1 MKRVLL
7 FGMLLLLMITTFA
20 QEQEVTIKSTNV
32 RNNVYMLEGQGG
44 NMGLIIGEDGAI
56 LIDDQFARLSDK
68 IKAVIAEIT
77 NQPVRFVIN
86 THWHGDHMGGNE
98 NFAKSGS
105 TIVAHE
111 NVRMR
116 LSSEQYSK
124 FWDRTTP
131 ASPKEAWPVI
141 TFSESM
147 NLHFNNE
154 DILIIH
160 TQNAHTDGDAL
171 IHFSKANVIHAGDAF
186 VTYGFPYID
195 AAAGGTFQGLIDLAG
210 ELADRCDD
218 NTIIIPGHGPLSK
231 KKDVL
236 WFRDR
241 LQSIK
246 DIIVLGISNGK
257 SADDMINEE
266 ILKDFADWDGGFI
279 KSKDFITIVYEE
291 LASM

>member
-1 MKRVLL
+1 
-7 FGMLLLLMITTFA
+7 MLACFA
-20 QEQEVTIKSTNV
+20 QEEEVTIKSTNV

-68 IKAVIAEIT
+68 IKAAISEIT
-77 NQPVRFVIN
+77 DQPVRFVIN

-116 LSSEQYSK
+116 VSTEQ
-124 FWDRTTP
+124 FNRFRDTTTP
-131 ASPKEAWPVI
+131 ASPEAAWPVI
-141 TFSESM
+141 TFAESM
-147 NLHFNNE
+147 NLHFNDE
-154 DILIIH
+154 DIHIVH
-160 TQNAHTDGDAL
+160 TQKAHTDGDAL
-171 IHFSKANVIHAGDAF
+171 IHFTKANVIHAGDAF

-195 AAAGGTFQGLIDLAG
+195 VAAGGTFQGLIDLAG
-210 ELADRCDD
+210 ELADRCDE

-231 KKDVL
+231 KQDVL

-246 DIIVLGISNGK
+246 DILVSGISSGK

-266 ILKDFADWDGGFI
+266 VLKDYADWDGGFI
-279 KSKDFITIVYEE
+279 KSKDFITIVYDE
-291 LASM
+291 LAAK

>member
-1 MKRVLL
+1 MKRVFSISL
-7 FGMLLLLMITTFA
+7 MLLMMIACFA
-20 QEQEVTIKSTNV
+20 QEEEVTIKSTNV

-68 IKAVIAEIT
+68 IKAAIAEIT
-77 NQPVRFVIN
+77 DHPVRFVIN

-116 LSSEQYSK
+116 VSTEQYNK
-124 FWDRTTP
+124 FRDRTTP
-131 ASPKEAWPVI
+131 ASPEDAWPII

-147 NLHFNNE
+147 NLHLNNE
-154 DILIIH
+154 DIHIVH
-160 TQNAHTDGDAL
+160 TQKAHTDGDAL
-171 IHFSKANVIHAGDAF
+171 IHFINANVIHAGDAF

-195 AAAGGTFQGLIDLAG
+195 VAAGGTFQGLIDLAG
-210 ELADRCDD
+210 ELADRCDE

-231 KKDVL
+231 KQDVL

-246 DIIVLGISNGK
+246 DILVSGISKGK
-257 SADDMINEE
+257 SADDMINEKALE
-266 ILKDFADWDGGFI
+266 EFADWDGGFI
-279 KSKDFITIVYEE
+279 KSADFITMAYPE
-291 LASM
+291 LAGK

>member
-1 MKRVLL
+1 MNRAIILSIL
-7 FGMLLLLMITTFA
+7 SLLMITCYA
-20 QEQEVTIKSTNV
+20 QEQEVTIKSTLV
-32 RNNVYMLEGQGG
+32 RDNVYMLEGQGG
-44 NMGLIIGEDGAI
+44 NMGLIVGEDGAI
-56 LIDDQFARLSDK
+56 LVDDQYARLSDK
-68 IKAVIAEIT
+68 IKAAIAEIT
-77 NQPVRFVIN
+77 DQPVRFVVN

-111 NVRMR
+111 SVRSR
-116 LSSEQYSK
+116 VSTEQYNK

-131 ASPKEAWPVI
+131 ASPKGAWPVI

-147 NLHFNNE
+147 DLHFNNE
-154 DILIIH
+154 DIHIVH
-160 TQNAHTDGDAL
+160 TQKAHTDGDAL
-171 IHFSKANVIHAGDAF
+171 IHFIKANVIHAGDAF

-195 AAAGGTFQGLIDLAG
+195 MSAGGSFQGLIDLAG

-218 NTIIIPGHGPLSK
+218 NTIVIPGHGPLSS

-246 DIIVLGISNGK
+246 DILDSGIASGK
-257 SADDMINEE
+257 SADELNNEE
-266 ILKDFADWDGGFI
+266 VLKDFADWDGGFI
-279 KSKDFITIVYEE
+279 KSRDFILMVYDD
-291 LASM
+291 LAK